1 MNYVLGTVQFGLK
14 YGYYH
19 NNNPVNEDDIEKII
33 KISEINKVNELDTAN
48 TYGKSESI
56 LSKKIT
62 NKKNWKF
69 NTKIRRSF
77 DDIINEDYLDFIK
90 KEINDSFNRF
100 NSLNIIYIHNPK
112 DLFKQNADKI
122 FYFLENLKK
131 NNIISKIG
139 CSLYNEKEITHAIS
153 NYNFDNLQIPISI
166 LDQRLLHSNILN
178 KIKQKKIEIYAR
190 SIFLQGALLNNLSEI
205 SSNINSLYP
214 YIMNFREISDKYKMK
229 YVELAL
235 NFVRSIK
242 QIDKIILGVQNFN
255 QYKMLLNLP
264 FTKIDLE
271 LFSSLNCK
279 NEKLIDLRNWK

>member
-100 NSLNIIYIHNPK
+100 NSLNIIYINNNK
-112 DLFKQNADKI
+112 YLFKKNEYKI
-122 FYFLENLKK
+122 FYFL
-131 NNIISKIG
+131 
-139 CSLYNEKEITHAIS
+139 
-153 NYNFDNLQIPISI
+153 
-166 LDQRLLHSNILN
+166 
-178 KIKQKKIEIYAR
+178 
-190 SIFLQGALLNNLSEI
+190 
-205 SSNINSLYP
+205 
-214 YIMNFREISDKYKMK
+214 
-229 YVELAL
+229 
-235 NFVRSIK
+235 
-242 QIDKIILGVQNFN
+242 
-255 QYKMLLNLP
+255 
-264 FTKIDLE
+264 
-271 LFSSLNCK
+271 
-279 NEKLIDLRNWK
+279 